1 MAAAARY
8 WRIGLR
14 DFFAGNGA
22 RYLPLASLKL
32 YDAAEAQLTPSS
44 TTMPQIRSGD
54 STSSLTDSNNA
65 TTATMTFTNGSTFQY
80 VAYDFGTG
88 VTALV
93 DSVLIRIS
101 STDPA
106 TGVSGT
112 RTVASSVDIIIQA
125 SSDNSNW
132 VVINSAGRP
141 MEAENTDYRFAGDPD
156 SILNPVPSRT
166 DVGGFGGI
174 YGIVSEDGTALG
186 NRPVVLLDRSDFSR
200 IGYTTTDSS
209 GGYVFSGLNTLRE
222 YTVLSVDPSGPPY
235 KNALIWDRIVPINA
249 SGVTQTQSPF
259 WAQRLRDSK
268 FGYSLAWTNFLD
280 GSTINDAETA
290 PGGVNYVF
298 YNVGAYSGWLNPA
311 IDGLTTYPTD
321 GASGAFKFLKS
332 GISGIV
338 ASGAGVFGAN
348 AANQPDNYE
357 SLSFELV
364 CIPPTGSER
373 DLIATWGGPMNDL
386 TANSTPD
393 TMLGTYQNNEATV
406 TISVA
411 IQVTTSTINFR
422 MSLNAINQLYIV
434 RASTSCV
441 QSQINHIVATYSYNN
456 EIKLYLNG
464 SLVQTT
470 SIPGSGRLYACAMNW
485 NQSNYDIT
493 AVFQHT
499 TNPQDA
505 ARRINQVAVL
515 GSGLNTHANTPQYS
529 SGILRTVAPWGGY
542 FGCANFFGR
551 VLSSTDVTALYNSL
565 INTSTHSV
573 SPTQSG
579 YAAAVEA
586 DNPSYYF
593 RLNDLSFP
601 TFPVKAVV
609 GRKDIPLT
617 YRSGTTFSNAANFT
631 SGQTAVDF
639 SSSGGAYVY
648 GSPISSTFTAE
659 MWIKPTSLTTAGY
672 LLSAV
677 SWQQAR
683 PILLQLTT
691 SGLLVLTIIETSGTT
706 NTFAFVHTALS
717 VGSSYHI
724 VITYDPYTDH
734 NTKLYINGSLAST
747 LTTGV
752 FSVSDRV
759 TLLGIGCNPVP
770 ASNFYGYALPAIN
783 FGTDH
788 ARVVMGEFAWYNY
801 KLSASRIQ
809 AHYDARNY

>member
-1 MAAAARY
+1 MTAAAQY
-8 WRIGLR
+8 WRIGVR
-14 DFFAGNGA
+14 DFFAGGGA

-32 YDAAEAQLTPSS
+32 YDAAGAQLTPSS
-44 TTMPQIRSGD
+44 TSMPQIRSGD

-65 TTATMTFTNGSTFQY
+65 TTATMTFSSGSTFQY
-80 VAYDFGTG
+80 ITYDFGTG

-93 DSVLIRIS
+93 DSFLIRIS

-112 RTVASSVDIIIQA
+112 RTVAASVDIIIQA
-125 SSDNSNW
+125 SSNNSNW

-141 MEAENTDYRFAGDPD
+141 MEAENTDYRFAGNPD

-166 DVGGFGGI
+166 EVGGFGGI
-174 YGIVSEDGTALG
+174 YGVVSEDGTALG

-290 PGGVNYVF
+290 PGSVNYLF
-298 YNVGAYSGWLNPA
+298 YNVQNYSGWLNPA
-311 IDGLTTYPTD
+311 LDGLTTYSTA
-321 GASGAFKFLKS
+321 GAAGAFKFLKS
-332 GISGIV
+332 GLSGIV
-338 ASGAGVFGAN
+338 ATGAGVFGAN

-373 DLIATWGGPMNDL
+373 DLIATWGGTMNDL
-386 TANSTPD
+386 TSNSTPD
-393 TMLGTYQNNEATV
+393 NMLGTYQNNEATV
-406 TISVA
+406 TISAA
-411 IQVTTSTINFR
+411 IQVTTSTINVR
-422 MSLNAINQLYIV
+422 MSLGGINQLYIV

-470 SIPGSGRLYACAMNW
+470 SIPGSGRLYTCAMDW
-485 NQSNYDIT
+485 SGATYDIT
-493 AVFQHT
+493 TAWRHT
-499 TNPQDA
+499 SNPQDA

-515 GSGLNTHANTPQYS
+515 GSGLNSHANTPQYS
-529 SGILRTVAPWGGY
+529 AGILRTVAPWGGY

-573 SPTQSG
+573 SSTQSG

-586 DNPSYYF
+586 DNPSYYY

-601 TFPVKAVV
+601 TSPVKAVV

-659 MWIKPTSLTTAGY
+659 MWLKPTSLTTAGY

-677 SWQQAR
+677 SWLQTR

-706 NTFAFVHTALS
+706 NTFSFVHTALS

-734 NTKLYINGSLAST
+734 DTNLYINGSLAST

-752 FSVSDRV
+752 FSISDRV
-759 TLLGIGCNPVP
+759 TLLGIGCNPAP
-770 ASNFYGYALPAIN
+770 ASNFYGYAIPAIN
-783 FGTDH
+783 FGNDH

>member
-14 DFFAGNGA
+14 DFFAGGGA

-32 YDAAEAQLTPSS
+32 YNAAGTQLTPSS
-44 TTMPQIRSGD
+44 TSMPEIRSGD
-54 STSSLTDSNNA
+54 STSYLTDSDNA
-65 TTATMTFTNGSTFQY
+65 TTATMTFSSGSTFQY
-80 VAYDFGTG
+80 ITYDFGTG
-88 VTALV
+88 ATALV
-93 DSVLIRIS
+93 DSFLIRIS
-101 STDPA
+101 STDPT
-106 TGVSGT
+106 TGVSGA

-141 MEAENTDYRFAGDPD
+141 MKAENTDYRFAGDPD
-156 SILNPVPSRT
+156 SLLNPVPSRT
-166 DVGGFGGI
+166 EVGGFGGI

-209 GGYVFSGLNTLRE
+209 GGYVFSGLNTTRE

-268 FGYSLAWTNFLD
+268 FGYSLALTNYLD
-280 GSTINDAETA
+280 GSNINDAETA
-290 PGGVNYVF
+290 PGSANYLYYDVR
-298 YNVGAYSGWLNPA
+298 NQGGWLNPA
-311 IDGLTTYPTD
+311 IDGLATYSTA
-321 GASGAFKFLKS
+321 GASGAFKFLKC
-332 GISGIV
+332 GLGGLV

-348 AANQPDNYE
+348 AANQTDNYE
-357 SLSFELV
+357 SLSFELI
-364 CIPPTGSER
+364 CIPPTGSEK
-373 DLIATWGGPMNDL
+373 DLIATWGGTTNSGDGMN
-386 TANSTPD
+386 
-393 TMLGTYQNNEATV
+393 GTYGDNEAIV
-406 TISVA
+406 AISAA
-411 IQVTTSTINFR
+411 IQVTTSTINVR
-422 MSLNAINQLYIV
+422 MSLGAINQLATV

-441 QSQINHIVATYSYNN
+441 QSQINHIVATYSQDNQ
-456 EIKLYLNG
+456 IKLYLNG

-470 SIPGSGRLYACAMNW
+470 SITGSGRLYTCSMNW
-485 NQSNYDIT
+485 QQSNYDIT
-493 AVFQHT
+493 TAWQHT

-505 ARRINQVAVL
+505 ARRINQVAVV
-515 GSGLNTHANTPQYS
+515 GSGVNSHANLYT
-529 SGILRTVAPWGGY
+529 SGTLRTLAPWGGY

-565 INTSTHSV
+565 ANTSTHSV

-593 RLNDLSFP
+593 RLNDGSFSAS
-601 TFPVKAVV
+601 PVKAVV
-609 GRKDIPLT
+609 GRKDMPLT
-617 YRSGTTFSNAANFT
+617 YRSGTTFGNAANFT

-648 GSPISSTFTAE
+648 GSPISSTFTVE

-672 LLSAV
+672 LLSAMT
-677 SWQQAR
+677 WYQAK
-683 PILLQLTT
+683 PLLLQLTT

-706 NTFAFVHTALS
+706 NTFSFVHTALS

-724 VITYDPYTDH
+724 AITYDPYTDH

-747 LTTGV
+747 LTTGI
-752 FSVSDRV
+752 FSTSDRV
-759 TLLGIGCNPVP
+759 TLLGIGCNPQ
-770 ASNFYGYALPAIN
+770 SSDFYGYSMPGIGYN
-783 FGTDH
+783 DDH